1 MATLAPQQVVAA
13 AEGAAEGAAVGAAE
27 GPAVT
32 LQVVAAGGVEQ
43 GDELVHG
50 GQPVEAAA
58 AH

>member
-1 MATLAPQQVVAA
+1 MAVLAPQQV
-13 AEGAAEGAAVGAAE
+13 VGAAE